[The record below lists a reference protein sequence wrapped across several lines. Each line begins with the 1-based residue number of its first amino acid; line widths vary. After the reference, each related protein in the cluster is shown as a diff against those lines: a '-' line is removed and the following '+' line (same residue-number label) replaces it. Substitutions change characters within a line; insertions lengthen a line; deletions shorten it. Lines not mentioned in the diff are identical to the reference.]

1 MTANSDLWT
10 PMSQALPS
18 QPQPQVQMQSQM
30 QPQAI
35 IPYVVES
42 SNRGERVYDIY
53 SRLLRDRIIFLGT
66 PIDDQVANAIIAQ
79 LLFLD
84 HEDPE
89 RDIQMYI
96 HSPGGSV
103 TAGLAIYDTMQ
114 FVRPNIVTLCV
125 GLAASMG
132 TILLSAGTKG
142 KRFAL
147 PNATIH
153 MHPAL
158 GGTGM
163 ASAPDVEIAVRELL
177 RLQAKIR
184 GIMADHTGQTIEK
197 ISRDFDRDM
206 FMDAHQALE
215 YGIID
220 EIMPTAGG
228 IPGNEPSNNG
238 ADSLIA
244 GALKI

>member
-1 MTANSDLWT
+1 MNSNDKHWT
-10 PMSQALPS
+10 PNIS
-18 QPQPQVQMQSQM
+18 
-30 QPQAI
+30 PQAV

-79 LLFLD
+79 LLFLE

-96 HSPGGSV
+96 HCPGGVV

-114 FVRPNIVTLCV
+114 FVRPDITTICV
-125 GLAASMG
+125 GVAASMG
-132 TILLSAGTKG
+132 TVLLAAGAKG
-142 KRFAL
+142 KRYAL

-153 MHPAL
+153 MHPAQ
-158 GGTGM
+158 GGTGY
-163 ASAPDVEIAVRELL
+163 AAAPDVEIAVKELL
-177 RLQAKIR
+177 RLQSKVRTIIAN
-184 GIMADHTGQTIEK
+184 HTGQTVEQIAK
-197 ISRDFDRDM
+197 DFDRDVY
-206 FMDAHQALE
+206 MDVHRAVE

-220 EIMPTAGG
+220 QAIETTHAIA
-228 IPGNEPSNNG
+228 GNESSNNG
-238 ADSLIA
+238 AESLIA
-244 GALKI
+244 GIK

>member
-1 MTANSDLWT
+1 MDPKSELWS
-10 PMSQALPS
+10 PR
-18 QPQPQVQMQSQM
+18 PQNV
-30 QPQAI
+30 

-66 PIDDQVANAIIAQ
+66 PIDDQVANAIVAQ

-96 HSPGGSV
+96 QSPGGSV

-114 FVRPNIVTLCV
+114 FVRPDVTTLCI

-132 TILLSAGTKG
+132 TVLLCAGTKG
-142 KRFAL
+142 KRYAL

-153 MHPAL
+153 QHPAGV
-158 GGTGM
+158 GGIGGY
-163 ASAPDVEIAVRELL
+163 APDIEIQARELI
-177 RLQAKIR
+177 RQQSKIR
-184 GIMADHTGQTIEK
+184 QLMATHTGQSIEK
-197 ISRDFDRDM
+197 ISHDFDRDYY
-206 FMDAHQALE
+206 MDAHQALE

-220 EIMPTAGG
+220 EVVPTAHA
-228 IPGNEPSNNG
+228 IADKERSNNG
-238 ADSLIA
+238 ADTLIA
-244 GALKI
+244 GSLRG

>member
-1 MTANSDLWT
+1 MNANSELWT
-10 PMSQALPS
+10 PR
-18 QPQPQVQMQSQM
+18 
-30 QPQAI
+30 PQAV

-66 PIDDQVANAIIAQ
+66 AIDDQVANAVVAQ

-89 RDIQMYI
+89 RDIQIYI
-96 HSPGGSV
+96 QSPGGSV

-114 FVRPNIVTLCV
+114 FVRPDITTICV

-132 TILLSAGTKG
+132 TILLCAGTKG
-142 KRFAL
+142 KRYAL
-147 PNATIH
+147 PNATVH

-158 GGTGM
+158 GGTGY
-163 ASAPDVEIAVRELL
+163 ASAPDVEIAARELL
-177 RLQAKIR
+177 RQQSKIR
-184 GIMADHTGQTIEK
+184 TVMAEHTGQTVEK
-197 ISRDFDRDM
+197 IARDFDRDM
-206 FMDAHQALE
+206 YMDAYQALD

-220 EIMPTAGG
+220 EVIPTAGAL
-228 IPGNEPSNNG
+228 PGNDASKNG

-244 GALKI
+244 GSVK

>member
-1 MTANSDLWT
+1 MNPNSELWT
-10 PMSQALPS
+10 PK
-18 QPQPQVQMQSQM
+18 
-30 QPQAI
+30 PQAV

-53 SRLLRDRIIFLGT
+53 SRLLKDRIIFIGT
-66 PIDDQVANAIIAQ
+66 PIDDQVANAVVAQ

-89 RDIQMYI
+89 RDIQIYI
-96 HSPGGSV
+96 QSPGGVV

-114 FVRPNIVTLCV
+114 FVRPDVTTLCV

-132 TILLSAGTKG
+132 TILLCAGAKG
-142 KRFAL
+142 KRYAL

-153 MHPAL
+153 MHPAQ
-158 GGTGM
+158 GGIPYS
-163 ASAPDVEIAVRELL
+163 AAPDIEIQARELL
-177 RLQAKIR
+177 RLQSRIR
-184 GIMADHTGQTIEK
+184 TIMANHTGNTLEK
-197 ISRDFDRDM
+197 ISHDFERDIY
-206 FMDAHQALE
+206 MDAYQAVD

-220 EIMPTAGG
+220 EVIQTTGS
-228 IPGNEPSNNG
+228 IPGNERISSA

-244 GALKI
+244 GSLKG